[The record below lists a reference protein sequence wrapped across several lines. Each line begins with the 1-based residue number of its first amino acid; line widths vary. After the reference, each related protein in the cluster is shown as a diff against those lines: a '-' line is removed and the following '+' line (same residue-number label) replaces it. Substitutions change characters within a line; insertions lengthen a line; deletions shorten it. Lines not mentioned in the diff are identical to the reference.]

1 MLNKGEANSKG
12 SKSAAGEHKSGRDL
26 LAFLELVISE
36 VMPPLQVIAKQK
48 GDESDAHPGD
58 PNYAHAS

>member
-26 LAFLELVISE
+26 LAILGLVFSE
-36 VMPPLQVIAKQK
+36 VIPLLQASSHRRQ
-48 GDESDAHPGD
+48 GDESNAH
-58 PNYAHAS
+58 PNYAHAL